1 MRQAGSVTCDSTM
14 RAAGISALGESVEIL
29 EVDELAQPAADEVLI
44 EVATA
49 GIGNWDELVRIGGW
63 QIGGPAPMALG
74 TEAAGTVVAVGAG
87 VAVVSEGDEVITH
100 PLPLRRHGTWAERVL
115 APAAA
120 VAPRPRAASWE
131 ACGAFPIPALTAA
144 QALDEALAI
153 ESGDWVVVN
162 GAGGVTGGLLVQ
174 LAAARGARVIATVGA
189 RKAGRIRG
197 YGASEVLDYHG
208 EWPAL
213 VREITG
219 CAPKAV
225 NAARG
230 QAATTLQAVADGG
243 RLATITGDPPREE
256 RGVAVSDVYVRPDGR
271 QLSALAELLDRGA
284 LSVPIASVRP
294 LEEAAQALREVVAG
308 ADGAI
313 VLSLPT

>member
-1 MRQAGSVTCDSTM
+1 M
-14 RAAGISALGESVEIL
+14 RAAGIRALGEPVEIFEL
-29 EVDELAQPAADEVLI
+29 DELAMPAAGEVLI
-44 EVATA
+44 DVVAA
-49 GIGNWDELVRIGGW
+49 GIGNWDDLVRIGSW

-74 TEAAGTVVAVGAG
+74 TEAAGTVAAVGFG
-87 VAVVSEGDEVITH
+87 VAELREGDEVMTH
-100 PLPLRRHGTWAERVL
+100 PLPLRRHGTWAGRVL

-120 VAPRPRAASWE
+120 ARPPEASWE
-131 ACGAFPIPALTAA
+131 ASGAFPIPALTAA
-144 QALDEALAI
+144 QALDEALGI
-153 ESGDWVVVN
+153 GRGGWVVVN

-174 LAAARGARVIATVGA
+174 LAAARGARVIATA
-189 RKAGRIRG
+189 SAKKAERVRD

-208 EWPAL
+208 DWPAL

-219 CAPKAV
+219 GGTPKAV
-225 NAARG
+225 NAAPG

-256 RGVAVSDVYVRPDGR
+256 RGVAVADVYVRPEGR
-271 QLSALAELLDRGA
+271 QLSALAELLANGT

-294 LEEAAQALREVVAG
+294 LDQAAQALREVIAG

-313 VLSLPT
+313 ALSLRA

>member
-1 MRQAGSVTCDSTM
+1 MRV
-14 RAAGISALGESVEIL
+14 AGITALGEPVEIFD
-29 EVDELAQPAADEVLI
+29 VDEPAPPAADEVMI
-44 EVATA
+44 DVVAA
-49 GIGNWDELVRIGGW
+49 GIGNWDDLVRLGTW

-74 TEAAGTVVAVGAG
+74 TEAAGTVSAVGSG
-87 VAVVSEGDEVITH
+87 VVGLREGDEVMTH
-100 PLPLRRHGTWAERVL
+100 PLPLRRHGTWAVRL
-115 APAAA
+115 RAPAAT
-120 VAPRPRAASWE
+120 VAIRPPEASWE

-144 QALDEALAI
+144 QALDEALGI
-153 ESGDWVVVN
+153 ESDGWVVVN

-174 LAAARGARVIATVGA
+174 LAAARGARVIATA
-189 RKAGRIRG
+189 SAKKAGRIRD

-208 EWPAL
+208 DWPSLA
-213 VREITG
+213 REISG
-219 CAPKAV
+219 GGVSKAV

-271 QLSALAELLDRGA
+271 QLSALAELLARGT
-284 LSVPIASVRP
+284 LSVPVASVRP
-294 LEEAAQALREVVAG
+294 LEQAAEALREVVAG

-313 VLSLPT
+313 VLSLRS

>member
-1 MRQAGSVTCDSTM
+1 MRV
-14 RAAGISALGESVEIL
+14 AGITALGEPVEIFD
-29 EVDELAQPAADEVLI
+29 VDEPAPPAADEVMI
-44 EVATA
+44 DVVAA
-49 GIGNWDELVRIGGW
+49 GIGNWDDLVRLGTW

-74 TEAAGTVVAVGAG
+74 TEAAGTVSAVGSG
-87 VAVVSEGDEVITH
+87 VAGLREGDEVMTH
-100 PLPLRRHGTWAERVL
+100 PLPLRRHGTWAVRL
-115 APAAA
+115 RAPAAT
-120 VAPRPRAASWE
+120 VAIRPPEASWE

-144 QALDEALAI
+144 QALDEALGI
-153 ESGDWVVVN
+153 ESDGWVVVN

-174 LAAARGARVIATVGA
+174 LAAARGARVIATA
-189 RKAGRIRG
+189 SAKKAGRIRD

-208 EWPAL
+208 DWPSLA
-213 VREITG
+213 REISG
-219 CAPKAV
+219 GGVSKAV

-271 QLSALAELLDRGA
+271 QLSALAELLARGT
-284 LSVPIASVRP
+284 LSVPVASVRP
-294 LEEAAQALREVVAG
+294 LEQAAEALREVVAG

-313 VLSLPT
+313 VLSLRS